1 MLLLEDVQK
10 ESFKVQSDDSKILT
24 RAQVDAELS
33 RMATMTAEEAE
44 AAAACAVAEAE
55 AILAEAEEAAREA
68 EAAEADARAAQAF
81 AEAALLTLKNRNAA
95 KSVIHLVLE
104 FSPTSYPFTCRKGS

>member
-1 MLLLEDVQK
+1 MQK

-68 EAAEADARAAQAF
+68 EADARAAQAF

>member
-44 AAAACAVAEAE
+44 VAAACAVAEAE
-55 AILAEAEEAAREA
+55 AILAEAEEAARE
-68 EAAEADARAAQAF
+68 AEADARAAQAF

>member
-44 AAAACAVAEAE
+44 VAAACAVAEAE